1 MSEYKPLPKK
11 MKELEIAGY
20 DAPALVYPVQLVALR
35 DIAAAISELKNFPPE
50 ADTPTSV
57 LGILANHA
65 FALVEQIAEQVKVEE
80 IRESPAV
87 QGGGTP

>member
-1 MSEYKPLPKK
+1 MESLLYNP
-11 MKELEIAGY
+11 
-20 DAPALVYPVQLVALR
+20 Q
-35 DIAAAISELKNFPPE
+35 NFPPE
-50 ADTPTSV
+50 ADTPASV